1 MDKAKE
7 GGESGT
13 PNPKRFTDLESKTI
27 FADVKVFDTE
37 YVPKEIFVRREFDD
51 VVRFYFD
58 CVKFKLQQCMVVVG
72 PTGSGKTLA
81 ARYYGDEA
89 TAYAAQ
95 KHTDFRVAYVNCR
108 EVPSLYSFWQL
119 LLASLDKQISTG
131 FPLLKLVDDF
141 VATIERYHH
150 VVVILDE
157 IEKLPSTLGRGKAN
171 DILYL
176 LTRLK
181 SSRGC
186 ETAISTIL
194 ITNHAH
200 VMDFLD
206 APVRSSLNSRSL
218 VIGNYDAKELAGI
231 LSDRVKKGLIPGA
244 CSDGTINRIAAEAA
258 QFNSDAR
265 FAIRLLSNAA
275 ALTQKREGTTIENED
290 VKAAVEQT
298 NAEIERDL
306 VDRVSPNQLLV
317 LYAISQAA
325 QQTKG
330 SFLSTNSIYQ
340 KSYRPMCERA
350 GRKPLVYSQFLSI
363 VSSLQNYDLVSN
375 HLARRRAGGFMRMI
389 EPTFD
394 PRHIQRICEKADLW

>member
-1 MDKAKE
+1 MAKTRKGSESDTPKAK
-7 GGESGT
+7 S
-13 PNPKRFTDLESKTI
+13 FTDLESKTI
-27 FADVKVFDTE
+27 FTEMKVFDTE
-37 YVPKEIFVRREFDD
+37 YLPKEILVRQEFDH

-58 CVKFKLQQCMVVVG
+58 CMKFKLQQSLIIVG

-89 TAYAAQ
+89 IKYASE
-95 KHTDFRVAYVNCR
+95 KKIDFRVAYVNCR
-108 EVPSLYSFWQL
+108 EVPSLYAFWQL
-119 LLASLDKQISTG
+119 LLSSLDKPISTG
-131 FPLLKLVDDF
+131 FPLLKLVDEF
-141 VATIERYHH
+141 VAAIEQYHH

-157 IEKLPSTLGRGKAN
+157 VEKLPSTLGRAKAN

-218 VIGNYDAKELAGI
+218 VLGNYDAKELAGI
-231 LSDRVKKGLIPGA
+231 LCDRAKKGLRPGA
-244 CSDGTINRIAAEAA
+244 YREGVVNHIAAEAA

-265 FAIRLLSNAA
+265 FAIRLLRNAA
-275 ALTQKREGTTIENED
+275 ALVQDRGGNAIANDD
-290 VKAAVEQT
+290 VKAAVEET
-298 NAEIERDL
+298 KAEIERDL
-306 VDRVSPNQLLV
+306 VDRLSPNQLLI
-317 LYAISQAA
+317 LHAIARGA
-325 QQTKG
+325 QEVKDE
-330 SFLSTNSIYQ
+330 FLSTNAIYR
-340 KSYRPMCERA
+340 KHYRPMCEHI

-363 VSSLQNYDLVSN
+363 VTSLQNYDLVSN
-375 HLARRRAGGFMRMI
+375 HLAPRRAGGFMRMV
-389 EPTFD
+389 EPNFN
-394 PRHIQRICEKADLW
+394 PRHVQKICEKAELW